1 MTLFKQMALL
11 TSMLLLLLL
20 GTVIVVTFSNATGA
34 LEKQFYEDAQNTASS
49 LSLSLGSVSSNE
61 TDMSTMINANFDSG
75 HYTRIALYD
84 MDNILIYE
92 RIGEHKDHHTPE
104 WFTNIIP
111 ITIPVASVQVSAGWS
126 PIGVLQVQS
135 DSTYA
140 YASLYSQLIRLSI
153 LFLILA
159 AIGLTLL
166 YFVLHIVLR
175 PLTKIQQQAEAIMQ
189 NEFIHQDEIPATT
202 EFKDVVKAM
211 NSMVIKVQDIF
222 DRSDKAMHHNH
233 ELLYK
238 DTLTGLHNR
247 RYLMMRFPEYIGE
260 ETAYE
265 HGTLMLFA
273 FHGALEANKVI
284 GHQNVDI
291 LFGKIGKTVKD
302 KGRHID
308 DSIAARVNGTEFMLL
323 LPGCLG
329 SEGLR
334 IALRI
339 IRTVQNVLKEQGLD
353 DKEIFNITAGVIDYD
368 REKDMATILSGVD
381 YALSKAN
388 HLTDE
393 QIYLDK
399 NHKSSTVMGKEAWRN
414 IITDA
419 LEEDRFRLD
428 FWPVF
433 DARSKKVHH
442 KEISFT
448 LLDDEQ
454 NLYTYGKF
462 IAPVITLGL
471 LAEVYMNIIR
481 QILHTSASD
490 AGSPVCSLRL
500 PADFFYTPNITLAI
514 EPLFEAHADT
524 LAIDLIFGIPERFIA
539 TNMELS
545 NSFITLFKRFGF
557 GVGIYQFTGESE
569 EYAYLKELRPAYLKA
584 DASFLLDQD
593 QQSMSSLQIIT
604 DSLGIDLIAT
614 GITERKEVDGLG
626 KSHIH
631 TIQGP
636 LAENYMDS
644 E

>member
-20 GTVIVVTFSNATGA
+20 GIVIAVTFSNATGA
-34 LEKQFYEDAQNTASS
+34 LEEQLYEDAQNTASS
-49 LSLSLGSVSSNE
+49 LSLSLGSASGNE
-61 TDMSTMINANFDSG
+61 SDMSTMINANFDSG

-84 MDNILIYE
+84 MDNMMIYE
-92 RIGEHKDHHTPE
+92 RIGEDTDHQTPE
-104 WFTNIIP
+104 WFIHIIP
-111 ITIPVASVQVSAGWS
+111 ITLPVASVQVSAGWS

-135 DSTYA
+135 DSSYA
-140 YASLYSQLIRLSI
+140 YASLYSQLIRLSV
-153 LFLILA
+153 LFFILA

-166 YFVLHIVLR
+166 YFALHIVLR

-189 NEFIHQDEIPATT
+189 NEFIHQDEIPTTT
-202 EFKDVVKAM
+202 EFKDVVQAM

-238 DTLTGLHNR
+238 DSLTGLHNR

-284 GHQNVDI
+284 GHQNVDV
-291 LFGKIGKTVKD
+291 LFHKIGKIVQN

-339 IRTVQNVLKEQGLD
+339 IRAVQTVLRDKGLE
-353 DKEIFNITAGVIDYD
+353 DKETFNITAGVMGYD
-368 REKDMATILSGVD
+368 RDKDIGTILSGAD
-381 YALSKAN
+381 YALSQAN

-433 DARSKKVHH
+433 DARSKKVYH

-448 LLDDEQ
+448 LLDDEK
-454 NLYTYGKF
+454 NLYSYGKF

-481 QILHTSASD
+481 QILNTSASN
-490 AGSPVCSLRL
+490 AGSSLCSLRL
-500 PADFFYTPNITLAI
+500 PSDFFHTPNITLAL
-514 EPLFEAHADT
+514 EPLLEAHADT
-524 LAIDLIFGIPERFIA
+524 LSIELIFGIPERFIA

-545 NSFITLFKRFGF
+545 NSFIALFKRFGF

-569 EYAYLKELRPAYLKA
+569 EYSYLKALRPAYLKA

-604 DSLGIDLIAT
+604 NSLGIELIAT
-614 GITERKEVDGLG
+614 GITETAELEQLG
-626 KSHIH
+626 KAHIH

-636 LAENYMDS
+636 LAESYIKGS
-644 E
+644 